1 MACPRSVVGV
11 VLEPLRLVV
20 HDAATLAVA
29 FAEHVGEQVLDDVA
43 AAVEI
48 GAATGVAAAAQR
60 DATGVVARVVAAHA
74 VVDGPPS

>member
-1 MACPRSVVGV
+1 
-11 VLEPLRLVV
+11 LVV

-48 GAATGVAAAAQR
+48 GAAGVAAAAQR
-60 DATGVVARVVAAHA
+60 DATGVVADVVAHA

>member
-1 MACPRSVVGV
+1 
-11 VLEPLRLVV
+11 LVV
-20 HDAATLAVA
+20 HDAAALAVVA
-29 FAEHVGEQVLDDVA
+29 FAEHVVGEQVLDDVA